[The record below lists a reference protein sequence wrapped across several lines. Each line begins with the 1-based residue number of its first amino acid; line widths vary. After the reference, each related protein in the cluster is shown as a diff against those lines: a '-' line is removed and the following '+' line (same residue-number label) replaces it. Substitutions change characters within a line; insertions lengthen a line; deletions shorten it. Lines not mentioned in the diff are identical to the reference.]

1 MGVLKEFE
9 PLWNKVL
16 DNFSV
21 DCISHIVN
29 VKLQNVFLGI
39 SSCGSV
45 CFWTK
50 LSSCAY
56 WVLVTNG

>member
-9 PLWNKVL
+9 PFWNKVL

-39 SSCGSV
+39 SSCGSIASEPN
-45 CFWTK
+45 
-50 LSSCAY
+50 LAHAPIGY
-56 WVLVTNG
+56 